1 MKIVNIAE
9 KQSQKEAKTTIRN
22 QPYCSDEHGNK
33 ESGLRRLKAVFR
45 GGISFPVS
53 HGIAKT
59 ELKILDFNH
68 SSAALGSFL
77 TVTTEMLLSLADN

>member
-22 QPYCSDEHGNK
+22 QPYYSDEHGNK
-33 ESGLRRLKAVFR
+33 ENGLRRLKAVLR
-45 GGISFPVS
+45 GGISFPS

-59 ELKILDFNH
+59 ELKILDLNH

-77 TVTTEMLLSLADN
+77 AVTTEMLLSLAVN

>member
-9 KQSQKEAKTTIRN
+9 KQSQKEAKATRRN
-22 QPYCSDEHGNK
+22 QPYYSDEHGNK
-33 ESGLRRLKAVFR
+33 ESGLWRLKAVFR
-45 GGISFPVS
+45 GGISFPIS

-68 SSAALGSFL
+68 SSDALGSFL
-77 TVTTEMLLSLADN
+77 AVTTEMLLSLAVN